1 MELCAGGELFDRIV
15 ARGHYSER
23 AAASVLRVIMGV
35 VNVCHCRGV
44 MHRDLKPENF
54 LFTSWDENA
63 LLKATDFGLSVFFEE
78 GKVYREIVGSPY
90 YIAPEVLLQKMDQ
103 RVDAAILKGEINF
116 QRDPFPSVSSSA
128 IELVHRMLTQ
138 DPKRRI
144 IAAQVVWHSY
154 DELREGSA
162 KLGSTLTGFN
172 AKQYMQA
179 ADIDGNGTIDYIES
193 RHPAVELEQS
203 LFAEMGGCLRKILCC
218 LKPAAAPQ
226 QQPRK
231 PYEDVKLHYT
241 IGKELGS
248 GSSATIYLCTE
259 NSTGLQFAC
268 KSISKKKIIAAHER
282 DDVRREVEI
291 MRHLSGQPNI
301 VQFKAAYEDD
311 KCVHIV
317 MEYCAGGEL
326 FDRIIARGH
335 YSERDAASVFRVIM
349 TVANV
354 CHSKGVMHRDLKPE
368 NFLFTSKDENAVL
381 KAIDFGL
388 SVFIEEGKEF
398 RDVCGSAFYVAPE
411 VLRRRYGKEAD
422 IWSAGVIL
430 YILLCG
436 VPPFWADTDE
446 GIFEEIRK
454 GEIDFQIDPW
464 PVISSSAKELVRRML
479 TQDPKKRITAAQ
491 VLEHPWLKE
500 SGEASDKPIDTAV
513 LFRMKQFMAMN
524 KLKKL
529 ALKVIVENLPTEE
542 IQKLKHKFTEMD
554 TDKSVE
560 LEQSLFEMG
569 GCLSKILGFSNPAA
583 APQQQPLELRDAI
596 LGKPY
601 EDVKLHYTIGK
612 ELGSGRSAIV
622 YLCTENS
629 TGLQFACKCISKKN
643 IIAAHEEDDVR
654 REVEIMQHLSGQPNI
669 VQIKATYEDD
679 QCVHIVMELCAG
691 GELFDRIIARGHYSE
706 RDAASVFRVIMDIVN
721 VCHSKGVMH
730 RDLKPENFL
739 FTSKDENAVLKVTDF
754 GLSVFIEEGKEFRD
768 LCGSSYYVAPEVL
781 QRKYGKEADIWS
793 AGVIMYILLC
803 GEPPYWAETD
813 EGILEK
819 ISKGEG
825 EIDFQTDPWPIIS
838 SSAKELVRNMLTR
851 DPKKRITAAQVLEHP
866 WLKEIGEVSDKPID
880 TAVLFRMKQFMA
892 MNKLKKLA
900 LKVIVEN
907 LPTEE
912 IQKLKQKFTEMDTD
926 KSGTLS
932 YDELKAGLAKLGS
945 TLREVDVKQYMQAAD
960 IDGNGTIDYIEF
972 ITATMQRHK
981 LERFEHLDK
990 AFQYF
995 DKDNDR
1001 YITVD
1006 ELETAFKEYNMGDD
1020 AAIKEIMSEV
1030 DRDKDG
1036 RISYDEFCAMMK
1048 RGTQRRGF
1056 ASRSLAHVV
1065 TMRH

>member
-226 QQPRK
+226 QQPREVRDANPAAAPQQQPPEVRDANPAAAQQQQPPEQQPPEVRDAILGK

-542 IQKLKHKFTEMD
+542 IQKLK
-554 TDKSVE
+554 
-560 LEQSLFEMG
+560 
-569 GCLSKILGFSNPAA
+569 
-583 APQQQPLELRDAI
+583 
-596 LGKPY
+596 
-601 EDVKLHYTIGK
+601 
-612 ELGSGRSAIV
+612 
-622 YLCTENS
+622 
-629 TGLQFACKCISKKN
+629 
-643 IIAAHEEDDVR
+643 
-654 REVEIMQHLSGQPNI
+654 
-669 VQIKATYEDD
+669 
-679 QCVHIVMELCAG
+679 
-691 GELFDRIIARGHYSE
+691 
-706 RDAASVFRVIMDIVN
+706 
-721 VCHSKGVMH
+721 
-730 RDLKPENFL
+730 
-739 FTSKDENAVLKVTDF
+739 
-754 GLSVFIEEGKEFRD
+754 
-768 LCGSSYYVAPEVL
+768 
-781 QRKYGKEADIWS
+781 
-793 AGVIMYILLC
+793 
-803 GEPPYWAETD
+803 
-813 EGILEK
+813 
-819 ISKGEG
+819 
-825 EIDFQTDPWPIIS
+825 
-838 SSAKELVRNMLTR
+838 
-851 DPKKRITAAQVLEHP
+851 
-866 WLKEIGEVSDKPID
+866 
-880 TAVLFRMKQFMA
+880 
-892 MNKLKKLA
+892 
-900 LKVIVEN
+900 
-907 LPTEE
+907 
-912 IQKLKQKFTEMDTD
+912 QKFTEMDTD

>member
-1 MELCAGGELFDRIV
+1 MGCIFSKGQDSDHPAARQLHDKGQDGDYPAARQLHDAILCKAYEDVKLHYTLGRELGRGEFGITYLCTENSTGLEFACKSIPKRKLVNDYYKDDVRREVEVMQYLSGQPNIVQFKAAYEDDQFVHIVMELCVGGELFDRIV

-23 AAASVLRVIMGV
+23 SAASVFRSNPKVLSCILCAGGGAQTMGCIFQHKQDSDRPSRHCSTHGCNSCKRLMRDAVSPTCHDYWAKNWIMNSTGLQFACKSISKRKLV
-35 VNVCHCRGV
+35 KDYEKDDVRREVAVMQYLSGQPNIVKFKAAYEDDQFVLLGV
-44 MHRDLKPENF
+44 MHRDLRPENF
-54 LFTSWDENA
+54 LFTSMDENA
-63 LLKATDFGLSVFFEE
+63 VLNANDFGLSVFIEE
-78 GKVYREIVGSPY
+78 ETEQGV
-90 YIAPEVLLQKMDQ
+90 AL
-103 RVDAAILKGEINF
+103 AILKGEINF
-116 QRDPFPSVSSSA
+116 QHDPFPSISSSA
-128 IELVHRMLTQ
+128 IELLKEKFTEMDTDNSGTLT
-138 DPKRRI
+138 
-144 IAAQVVWHSY
+144 Y
-154 DELREGSA
+154 NELKEGLA
-162 KLGSTLTGFN
+162 KLGSTLTEFDV
-172 AKQYMQA
+172 KQYMQA
-179 ADIDGNGTIDYIES
+179 ADIDGNGTIDYIEFRTAMMQRHKLERFEISLQS
-193 RHPAVELEQS
+193 RPVDELGKAFKDDGMGDDATIATIKEIMSEDDRDKDGRISYDEFRSMMKRGTQLHPAVELEQS

-226 QQPRK
+226 QQPPKVHDANPAAAPQQQPIKVHDANPAAAPQQQPLKVHDANPAAAPQQQPPKLDDAILGK

-248 GSSATIYLCTE
+248 GSSAIIYLCTE

-311 KCVHIV
+311 QCVHIV

-335 YSERDAASVFRVIM
+335 FSERDAASVFRVIM
-349 TVANV
+349 NVANV

-368 NFLFTSKDENAVL
+368 NFLLTSKDENAVL

-479 TQDPKKRITAAQ
+479 TQDPKKRVTAAQ

-513 LFRMKQFMAMN
+513 LFR
-524 KLKKL
+524 
-529 ALKVIVENLPTEE
+529 I
-542 IQKLKHKFTEMD
+542 
-554 TDKSVE
+554 
-560 LEQSLFEMG
+560 
-569 GCLSKILGFSNPAA
+569 
-583 APQQQPLELRDAI
+583 
-596 LGKPY
+596 
-601 EDVKLHYTIGK
+601 
-612 ELGSGRSAIV
+612 
-622 YLCTENS
+622 
-629 TGLQFACKCISKKN
+629 
-643 IIAAHEEDDVR
+643 
-654 REVEIMQHLSGQPNI
+654 
-669 VQIKATYEDD
+669 
-679 QCVHIVMELCAG
+679 
-691 GELFDRIIARGHYSE
+691 
-706 RDAASVFRVIMDIVN
+706 
-721 VCHSKGVMH
+721 
-730 RDLKPENFL
+730 
-739 FTSKDENAVLKVTDF
+739 
-754 GLSVFIEEGKEFRD
+754 
-768 LCGSSYYVAPEVL
+768 
-781 QRKYGKEADIWS
+781 
-793 AGVIMYILLC
+793 
-803 GEPPYWAETD
+803 
-813 EGILEK
+813 
-819 ISKGEG
+819 
-825 EIDFQTDPWPIIS
+825 
-838 SSAKELVRNMLTR
+838 
-851 DPKKRITAAQVLEHP
+851 
-866 WLKEIGEVSDKPID
+866 
-880 TAVLFRMKQFMA
+880 KQFMA

-945 TLREVDVKQYMQAAD
+945 TLREVDVK
-960 IDGNGTIDYIEF
+960 
-972 ITATMQRHK
+972 H
-981 LERFEHLDK
+981 
-990 AFQYF
+990 
-995 DKDNDR
+995 

-1020 AAIKEIMSEV
+1020 ATIKEIMSEV

-1065 TMRH
+1065 TMRHKK

>member
-1 MELCAGGELFDRIV
+1 
-15 ARGHYSER
+15 
-23 AAASVLRVIMGV
+23 
-35 VNVCHCRGV
+35 
-44 MHRDLKPENF
+44 
-54 LFTSWDENA
+54 
-63 LLKATDFGLSVFFEE
+63 
-78 GKVYREIVGSPY
+78 
-90 YIAPEVLLQKMDQ
+90 
-103 RVDAAILKGEINF
+103 
-116 QRDPFPSVSSSA
+116 
-128 IELVHRMLTQ
+128 
-138 DPKRRI
+138 
-144 IAAQVVWHSY
+144 
-154 DELREGSA
+154 
-162 KLGSTLTGFN
+162 
-172 AKQYMQA
+172 
-179 ADIDGNGTIDYIES
+179 
-193 RHPAVELEQS
+193 
-203 LFAEMGGCLRKILCC
+203 MGGCLRKILCC

-226 QQPRK
+226 QQPPKVHDANPAAAPQQQPIKVHDANPAAAPQQQPLKVHDANPAAAPQQQPPKLDDAILGK

-248 GSSATIYLCTE
+248 GSSAIIYLCTE

-311 KCVHIV
+311 QCVHIV

-335 YSERDAASVFRVIM
+335 FSERDAASVFRVIM
-349 TVANV
+349 NVANV

-368 NFLFTSKDENAVL
+368 NFLLTSKDENAVL

-479 TQDPKKRITAAQ
+479 TQDPKKRVTAAQ

-500 SGEASDKPIDTAV
+500 SGEA
-513 LFRMKQFMAMN
+513 
-524 KLKKL
+524 
-529 ALKVIVENLPTEE
+529 
-542 IQKLKHKFTEMD
+542 
-554 TDKSVE
+554 
-560 LEQSLFEMG
+560 
-569 GCLSKILGFSNPAA
+569 
-583 APQQQPLELRDAI
+583 
-596 LGKPY
+596 
-601 EDVKLHYTIGK
+601 
-612 ELGSGRSAIV
+612 
-622 YLCTENS
+622 
-629 TGLQFACKCISKKN
+629 
-643 IIAAHEEDDVR
+643 
-654 REVEIMQHLSGQPNI
+654 
-669 VQIKATYEDD
+669 
-679 QCVHIVMELCAG
+679 
-691 GELFDRIIARGHYSE
+691 
-706 RDAASVFRVIMDIVN
+706 
-721 VCHSKGVMH
+721 
-730 RDLKPENFL
+730 
-739 FTSKDENAVLKVTDF
+739 
-754 GLSVFIEEGKEFRD
+754 
-768 LCGSSYYVAPEVL
+768 
-781 QRKYGKEADIWS
+781 
-793 AGVIMYILLC
+793 
-803 GEPPYWAETD
+803 
-813 EGILEK
+813 
-819 ISKGEG
+819 
-825 EIDFQTDPWPIIS
+825 
-838 SSAKELVRNMLTR
+838 
-851 DPKKRITAAQVLEHP
+851 
-866 WLKEIGEVSDKPID
+866 SDKPID

-1020 AAIKEIMSEV
+1020 ATIKEIMSEV

-1048 RGTQRRGF
+1048 RGTQRLGF

-1065 TMRH
+1065 TMRHKK